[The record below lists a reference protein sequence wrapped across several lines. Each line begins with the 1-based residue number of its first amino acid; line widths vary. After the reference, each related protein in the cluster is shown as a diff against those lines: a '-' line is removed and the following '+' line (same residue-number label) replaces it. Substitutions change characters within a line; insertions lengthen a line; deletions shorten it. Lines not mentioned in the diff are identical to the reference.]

1 MNSYQRSRTIR
12 PIEPTAEQNSS
23 VPRFA
28 RFVAAI
34 EATPPPQAQ
43 LLEELPPRSPSPL
56 QSALPETTSTVCR
69 PTEAWSRLVDRAR
82 SHPKILWLGIDSW
95 MLFCAAL
102 FVSLLPSQDR
112 AVYDH
117 GADIRSDQI
126 QDRATSSEVL
136 EAADRSQAE
145 SMPTTD
151 DVLPSEG
158 QEAASAVRPPLDAR
172 SAPQE
177 AEARL
182 EETDPVAS
190 DVDGRVPK
198 VPPLPRLKPPIDH
211 VAGRPLVPAR
221 RASERPSGS
230 QIETIGCSVSSS
242 HRMMCQ

>member
-1 MNSYQRSRTIR
+1 MDGQKNARFTR
-12 PIEPTAEQNSS
+12 PIEPEAERTSNG
-23 VPRFA
+23 PRFA

-43 LLEELPPRSPSPL
+43 LPEELPPRSPSPL
-56 QSALPETTSTVCR
+56 QSSLPETTATVCG
-69 PTEAWSRLVDRAR
+69 PTEAWPRLVDRAR
-82 SHPKILWLGIDSW
+82 SHPKILRLGVGSW

-136 EAADRSQAE
+136 DGADRSQAE

-151 DVLPSEG
+151 DVLPSER
-158 QEAASAVRPPLDAR
+158 QEAASEIRPPLDASPAR
-172 SAPQE
+172 PKA

-182 EETDPVAS
+182 EEADSVAS
-190 DVDGRVPK
+190 GADDRLPK
-198 VPPLPRLKPPIDH
+198 FPPLPRLKPPIND
-211 VAGRPLVPAR
+211 VAARSLIPAWSPR
-221 RASERPSGS
+221 GGPD
-230 QIETIGCSVSSS
+230 
-242 HRMMCQ
+242 